1 MAEEPTWP
9 SVKGSSNSFSW
20 AMRRRSVAI
29 FAALP
34 LIIKAYGLSV
44 ETGIL
49 AEKIL
54 ILHSLL
60 SGLDILTAIILLV
73 AVLSG
78 LATGLVVKLGQ
89 IVAVIGSYVIAAVL
103 ASYVG
108 LGREIVFVVAFIVL
122 SIICRYLVQVL
133 RLVDKIPVVGTLD
146 KFGGAVVGF
155 VVAFIVLYFVINLFF
170 DIVPQSTLDGMGW
183 TKEAVQKTMF
193 IKGFLKR

>member
-1 MAEEPTWP
+1 M
-9 SVKGSSNSFSW
+9 S
-20 AMRRRSVAI
+20 
-29 FAALP
+29 
-34 LIIKAYGLSV
+34 
-44 ETGIL
+44 
-49 AEKIL
+49 EKIL

-133 RLVDKIPVVGTLD
+133 R
-146 KFGGAVVGF
+146 
-155 VVAFIVLYFVINLFF
+155 
-170 DIVPQSTLDGMGW
+170 
-183 TKEAVQKTMF
+183 
-193 IKGFLKR
+193 